1 MPQDVTL
8 TPLEQWKV
16 LGASVP
22 RPNRRDLVTGA
33 HQFPSDVRR
42 PGMLYGKFSAR
53 RAMVRS

>member
-16 LGASVP
+16 LALPSP
-22 RPNRRDLVTGA
+22 AQTAATSSA